1 MSESTQN
8 STKTG
13 QSFSATYF
21 SENGQTVATAAA
33 DEKLMTITIQKA
45 SGIEIY
51 KLLAFISGRKQTTKS
66 LKGLRESTR

>member
-21 SENGQTVATAAA
+21 SENSQTVATAAA
-33 DEKLMTITIQKA
+33 DEKSMTITIQKA

-51 KLLAFISGRKQTTKS
+51 KLLRN
-66 LKGLRESTR
+66 